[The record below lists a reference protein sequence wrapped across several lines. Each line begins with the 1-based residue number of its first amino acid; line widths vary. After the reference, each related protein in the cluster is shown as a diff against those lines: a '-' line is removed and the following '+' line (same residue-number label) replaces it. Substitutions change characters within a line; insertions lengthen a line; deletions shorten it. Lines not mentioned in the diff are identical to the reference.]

1 MNVAN
6 LLYDLF
12 STAKLYER
20 QIVRCENVHMAT
32 QQWHVTAISPSR
44 SMISSNDGAVP
55 FYIGLPLFSADDA
68 PVAVARRWLHDRS
81 RMFRA
86 KVRAE

>member
-20 QIVRCENVHMAT
+20 QIVRCENVHTAT

-44 SMISSNDGAVP
+44 SIISSEDDAVP
-55 FYIGLPLFSADDA
+55 FYIGLPLFSADTV
-68 PVAVARRWLHDRS
+68 PVAVARRWLHDHAHTS
-81 RMFRA
+81 WA
-86 KVRAE
+86 KVQAQ